1 MENINSKKIKNIVF
15 DLGNVLINF
24 DKDTYLKEK
33 LPKEKRKDF
42 HDNVIGTKEWL
53 MLDRE
58 TLTYPEAKKI
68 FKERSPHLATEI
80 DNFFDRDFFEL
91 LKPIKQNIELLY
103 KLRDHY
109 EYKLYVL
116 SNFHKDSYEYVFK
129 HNDFFKLFEGC
140 LISCYFK
147 LLKPEEKIYDTL
159 LYEFGLIPEETL
171 FIDDM
176 KENIEA
182 AENKGIKGLHLPD
195 YTKLEEELKNIL
207 KI

>member
-15 DLGNVLINF
+15 DLGNVLIKF
-24 DKDTYLKEK
+24 DKETYLEEK

-42 HDNVIGTKEWL
+42 DDNVIETREWL
-53 MLDRE
+53 MLDRG
-58 TLTYPEAKKI
+58 TLTYAEAKKI
-68 FKERSPHLATEI
+68 FKEKSPHLSTEI
-80 DNFFDRDFFEL
+80 DNFFDKDFFEL
-91 LKPIKQNIELLY
+91 LKPIKENIELLF
-103 KLRDHY
+103 KLKDHY

-116 SNFHKDSYEYVFK
+116 SNFHKDSFEYVFK
-129 HNDFFKLFEGC
+129 HNDFFRLFEGC
-140 LISCYFK
+140 LVSCYFK

-182 AENKGIKGLHLPD
+182 AENKGIRGLHLPD

>member
-53 MLDRE
+53 MLDRG

-80 DNFFDRDFFEL
+80 DNFFDKDFFEL

-140 LISCYFK
+140 LVSCYFK

-182 AENKGIKGLHLPD
+182 AENKGIRGLHLPD

>member
-15 DLGNVLINF
+15 DLGNVLIKF
-24 DKDTYLKEK
+24 DKDTYLEEK
-33 LPKEKRKDF
+33 LPKEKREAF
-42 HDNVIGTKEWL
+42 HENVINTKEWL
-53 MLDRE
+53 MLDRG
-58 TLTYPEAKKI
+58 TLTYPEAKEI

-80 DNFFDRDFFEL
+80 DNFFDKDFFEL
-91 LKPIKQNIELLY
+91 LKPIKENIELLY

-140 LISCYFK
+140 LVSCYFK

-182 AENKGIKGLHLPD
+182 AEKKGIKGLYLPD
-195 YTKLEEELKNIL
+195 YNKLKEELKNIL
-207 KI
+207 EI

>member
-1 MENINSKKIKNIVF
+1 MKNINSKKIKNIVF

-53 MLDRE
+53 MPDRG

-80 DNFFDRDFFEL
+80 DNFFDTDFFEL
-91 LKPIKQNIELLY
+91 LKPIKENIELLY

-182 AENKGIKGLHLPD
+182 AENKGIKGLHLLD

>member
-53 MLDRE
+53 MLDSG

-68 FKERSPHLATEI
+68 FKEISPHLATEI
-80 DNFFDRDFFEL
+80 DNFFDKDFFEL

>member
-1 MENINSKKIKNIVF
+1 
-15 DLGNVLINF
+15 
-24 DKDTYLKEK
+24 
-33 LPKEKRKDF
+33 
-42 HDNVIGTKEWL
+42 
-53 MLDRE
+53 MLDRG

-80 DNFFDRDFFEL
+80 DNFFDKDFFEL